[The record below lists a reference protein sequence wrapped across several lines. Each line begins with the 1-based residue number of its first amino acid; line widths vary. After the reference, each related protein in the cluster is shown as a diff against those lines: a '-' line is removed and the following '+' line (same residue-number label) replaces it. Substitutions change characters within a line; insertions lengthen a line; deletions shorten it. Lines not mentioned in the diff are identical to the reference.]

1 MNISI
6 GRKFIFIPLILSL
19 LVFCGYR
26 WYLHSI
32 LLPLRKNCGNKLVLN
47 YFGMVLYERG
57 YEEKSVKLWERALE
71 IDPNFVPALNN
82 IATYYSHNGR
92 ALESIKLERRT
103 IQLDP
108 NNAVYHY
115 NLSTFYFVYR
125 YITARE
131 FGWDLEKVYNKAL
144 EEMKI
149 ARDLDPL
156 NERYALEYA
165 QSFFAARL
173 FRAEPDW
180 EEAVKA
186 SEYCLRLPLNSTQES
201 IVYMNLGRIYMKLG
215 DFERAE
221 EYLYRAKEIHPTP
234 AVERLLVKCRK

>member
-131 FGWDLEKVYNKAL
+131 FG
-144 EEMKI
+144 
-149 ARDLDPL
+149 
-156 NERYALEYA
+156 
-165 QSFFAARL
+165 
-173 FRAEPDW
+173 
-180 EEAVKA
+180 
-186 SEYCLRLPLNSTQES
+186 
-201 IVYMNLGRIYMKLG
+201 
-215 DFERAE
+215 
-221 EYLYRAKEIHPTP
+221 
-234 AVERLLVKCRK
+234 